1 LTYALILMLAAA
13 AHAAPAVPQFEAPLV
28 QLHNQVRAFA
38 DGAAEAQMK
47 KIDGNI
53 RLTANQCYQLRG
65 TLASLRAEAQRQQ
78 PGQNDPSL
86 FGQLS
91 NLVSNMDVTADNS
104 EVVRKQ
110 VAALLASAKK
120 DPALVALAEKIY
132 KDSRQL
138 DSDAGW
144 LYNDAHYARVDFN
157 IAGYPNE
164 GYRLEYLSHYI
175 AQRTPEI
182 RENSKKVLDQTK

>member
-1 LTYALILMLAAA
+1 LTQILALVLAAA
-13 AHAAPAVPQFEAPLV
+13 AGAAPALPAFDAPLN
-28 QLHNQVRAFA
+28 QLRREVRAFA
-38 DGAAEAQMK
+38 DGSVEAQMK

-65 TLASLRAEAQRQQ
+65 RLASLRAEAQRQR

-110 VAALLASAKK
+110 VEALLASAKK
-120 DPALVALAEKIY
+120 DPALAALAEKIY

-144 LYNDAHYARVDFN
+144 LLNEAYYARVDFN
-157 IAGYPNE
+157 IAGYPNQGYQLE
-164 GYRLEYLSHYI
+164 GLSRYI
-175 AQRTPEI
+175 AKRTPDI
-182 RENSKKVLDQTK
+182 RENAKKILDKIK